1 MLVFGVNGVGK
12 TTAVAKL
19 GARLARGGRSVL
31 LAAADTFRAG
41 AAEQLQVWAD
51 RVGVPCVTGG
61 AAALVALERAV
72 RVPIRFL
79 GAGEGL
85 GDLEVFDAERFARR
99 LISG

>member
-1 MLVFGVNGVGK
+1 LRRRVPAVPLSGVIVTKLDG
-12 TTAVAKL
+12 TAK
-19 GARLARGGRSVL
+19 GGSV
-31 LAAADTFRAG
+31 
-41 AAEQLQVWAD
+41 
-51 RVGVPCVTGG
+51 
-61 AAALVALERAV
+61 VALERAV